1 MSVRLLFLTK
11 RYVLFSAIH
20 WCLRFFL
27 TSVFHPYFPHPL
39 QDLCDWV
46 QPTLKAS
53 RDWLINQSPCII
65 NNNLILFIDRPVS
78 RGVDALEHCLSFA
91 LSVSLV
97 MCFMFCPPEGALSLC
112 LCPPQ
117 AWCWPHG
124 TPHQA
129 GGCSAR
135 PGWRSTEDPTGTAWG
150 GEGRGEETLVTLKA
164 SAWKPN

>member
-78 RGVDALEHCLSFA
+78 RGVDTLEHCLSFA

-97 MCFMFCPPEGALSLC
+97 MCFMFCPPEVALSLR
-112 LCPPQ
+112 LCPPRHDADLMVHLIRLGAALQ
-117 AWCWPHG
+117 GQDGGALRIQQVLHG
-124 TPHQA
+124 V
-129 GGCSAR
+129 
-135 PGWRSTEDPTGTAWG
+135 E
-150 GEGRGEETLVTLKA
+150 RGEERRLW
-164 SAWKPN
+164 SH